1 MDANSRILSAWDE
14 EDHMRKIV
22 LLAVAMALI
31 LGSVTVWAGNS
42 ESSVVDDAASPVI
55 TNAI

>member
-1 MDANSRILSAWDE
+1 
-14 EDHMRKIV
+14 MRKIV
-22 LLAVAMALI
+22 LLAIAMALI

-42 ESSVVDDAASPVI
+42 ESPAADDGVWPVII

>member
-1 MDANSRILSAWDE
+1 
-14 EDHMRKIV
+14 MRKIV

-42 ESSVVDDAASPVI
+42 ESSAVNDAAVPTI

>member
-1 MDANSRILSAWDE
+1 
-14 EDHMRKIV
+14 MRKVV

-31 LGSVTVWAGNS
+31 LGSVSVWGGTS
-42 ESSVVDDAASPVI
+42 ESSGTDDAVSPVII

>member
-1 MDANSRILSAWDE
+1 
-14 EDHMRKIV
+14 MRKIV

-31 LGSVTVWAGNS
+31 LGSVSVWAAPS
-42 ESSVVDDAASPVI
+42 EFPAMDDAAPPVI